1 MSKLSAV
8 PQEGDSPES
17 GSNDTSQV
25 EDATTV
31 EQEVYS
37 VLKKVFLLLDDCD
50 RHFFTEYG
58 LSSRM
63 FWALQALDEVQGR
76 AMVDLSRILF
86 TDKSNVTGIVD
97 NLEKASLATR
107 TPASHDRRVI
117 LVKLT
122 PEGRR
127 KRDFVKAQHDIRT
140 RDLLGALSDDNLH
153 TLLGI
158 LDPLG
163 RNLETY
169 LEQVTSNGLSLPSYG
184 ESDDE

>member
-1 MSKLSAV
+1 M
-8 PQEGDSPES
+8 
-17 GSNDTSQV
+17 SQV

-31 EQEVYS
+31 EQEVYLA
-37 VLKKVFLLLDDCD
+37 LKKVFLLLDDCD

-58 LSSRM
+58 MSPRM

-97 NLEKASLATR
+97 RLEKANPSLATR
-107 TPASHDRRVI
+107 TPAPHDRRVI

-127 KRDFVKAQHDIRT
+127 KRDFVKAQHDART
-140 RDLLGALSDDNLH
+140 RDLLGALSDNNLH

-169 LEQVTSNGLSLPSYG
+169 LAQVTSNGLSLPSYG
-184 ESDDE
+184 ESGDE

>member
-1 MSKLSAV
+1 M
-8 PQEGDSPES
+8 
-17 GSNDTSQV
+17 SQV
-25 EDATTV
+25 EDVTTV
-31 EQEVYS
+31 EQESYLA
-37 VLKKVFLLLDDCD
+37 LKRVFLLLDDCD

-63 FWALQALDEVQGR
+63 FWALQALDEEQGR

-97 NLEKASLATR
+97 KLEDRGFATR

-117 LVKLT
+117 LIRLT

-127 KRDFVKAQHDIRT
+127 KRDFVKAQHDART
-140 RDLLGALSDDNLH
+140 RDLLGALNDDRLH
-153 TLLGI
+153 TLLDILGI
-158 LDPLG
+158 LG
-163 RNLETY
+163 HNLENY
-169 LEQVTSNGLSLPSYG
+169 LALVTTNKSPSSSYG

>member
-1 MSKLSAV
+1 M
-8 PQEGDSPES
+8 
-17 GSNDTSQV
+17 SQV

-31 EQEVYS
+31 EQDAYLS
-37 VLKKVFLLLDDCD
+37 LKRVFLLLDDCD

-58 LSSRM
+58 LSTRT

-97 NLEKASLATR
+97 RLEKAGLATR
-107 TPASHDRRVI
+107 TPAPHDRRVI

-127 KRDFVKAQHDIRT
+127 KRDFVKAQHDART
-140 RDLLGALSDDNLH
+140 RDLLGALSDTTLH

-158 LDPLG
+158 LEPLG

-169 LEQVTSNGLSLPSYG
+169 LELVASNGLSFPSFG
-184 ESDDE
+184 ESGDE